1 MSKNLLN
8 ISVNIGGRSYRM
20 KVPPEEEKTV
30 RDAATMI
37 NDKIAEYQ
45 QAYDA
50 NDGQDYLAMV
60 TLLYTTEYLKKE
72 SAQVSIS
79 DVVQQALTNI
89 ESELQEIEQ
98 SS

>member
-1 MSKNLLN
+1 MSKDLLN
-8 ISVNIGGRSYRM
+8 ISVNIAGRSYRM
-20 KVPPEEEKTV
+20 RVPPKEEKVV
-30 RDAATMI
+30 RDAANMI

-50 NDGQDYLAMV
+50 SDRQDYLAMV

-72 SAQVSIS
+72 SAQETIS
-79 DVVQQALTNI
+79 DVVQQALSDI
-89 ESELQEIEQ
+89 ELELKEIEQ